1 MNFVQRRSKK
11 KVRSYRRGLSGLF
24 CASPGWTECSDKRS
38 YLYIH
43 DFLCSGILEFRR
55 GGSRPY
61 IKSGGGEGT
70 GNRDRRPPR
79 IQQQMYVPP
88 AQRK

>member
-1 MNFVQRRSKK
+1 MEIEN
-11 KVRSYRRGLSGLF
+11 LH
-24 CASPGWTECSDKRS
+24 E
-38 YLYIH
+38 
-43 DFLCSGILEFRR
+43 DFLWYSVLVQDGQGVVIKEFFVYIYDFLYAGILEFRR
-55 GGSRPY
+55 GGTRPY